1 MSVVPVIPINWNA
14 KQGRPL
20 IESAR
25 ILSGEIRPMRLSA
38 AMVENIRL
46 RVSPEEKRAL
56 RAAARQRGLSLSDFI
71 RQLASQVTGIAA

>member
-1 MSVVPVIPINWNA
+1 
-14 KQGRPL
+14 
-20 IESAR
+20 
-25 ILSGEIRPMRLSA
+25 
-38 AMVENIRL
+38 MVENIRL